1 MGSHTLTRTTGGGL
15 SNMDIINEKHVLVL
29 VFFIGSTFSDNVHH
43 GTLQAPSA
51 GSGPYYPEYPEYG
64 YPPSGPGFNSEL
76 DRQGLEAVLGAP
88 VVITAFAAALFGG
101 LLSPLI
107 SSGLSRMAE
116 FEIEW
121 PEIKQKV
128 ESSSKKKTK
137 LGKRTKLSKAR
148 ALDNDEPG
156 FSWIKALE
164 TANHLINNDQDERSP
179 SKFSKFL
186 SLATDALDKMNNVN
200 AKHHDEDISGK
211 YL

>member
-1 MGSHTLTRTTGGGL
+1 MGSHTLTRTTGGAL
-15 SNMDIINEKHVLVL
+15 SIMDIINEKHVLVL

-128 ESSSKKKTK
+128 DNKKKTK
-137 LGKRTKLSKAR
+137 TTKNRTKLISKAR
-148 ALDNDEPG
+148 QLVSN
-156 FSWIKALE
+156 FSWIEALD
-164 TANHLINNDQDERSP
+164 TLNSFVGNTRYKRSP
-179 SKFSKFL
+179 HKF
-186 SLATDALDKMNNVN
+186 D
-200 AKHHDEDISGK
+200 K
-211 YL
+211 YLAQTLKEDTSEEHSSDDNHQL

>member
-1 MGSHTLTRTTGGGL
+1 MGSHTLTRTTGGAL

-116 FEIEW
+116 LEIEW
-121 PEIKQKV
+121 PEVKQKV
-128 ESSSKKKTK
+128 DNKKKTK
-137 LGKRTKLSKAR
+137 TTKNRTKLISKAR
-148 ALDNDEPG
+148 QLVSN
-156 FSWIKALE
+156 FSWIEALE
-164 TANHLINNDQDERSP
+164 TLNSFVGNTRYKRSSHKFDKYLAQTLKEAASEDDQDIV
-179 SKFSKFL
+179 
-186 SLATDALDKMNNVN
+186 M
-200 AKHHDEDISGK
+200 
-211 YL
+211 